1 MPNSVSIISDRF
13 YVKAYPKKRKKP
25 IRYNGSMALYQWK
38 HGIFSC
44 WVICRNEYTFFLTQQ
59 LDEVIIITSEFFN
72 FKRKLKLKFP
82 TV

>member
-13 YVKAYPKKRKKP
+13 YVKTYPKKRKKP
-25 IRYNGSMALYQWK
+25 LRYNGSMALY
-38 HGIFSC
+38 HFFFSC